1 MSTTVI
7 RKYGNI
13 RYVKDDNA
21 LRKLVYTDRLL
32 IQLLINDY
40 FKYMGRFRS
49 DIISDYSKLNEDL
62 SNDDVDA
69 LVEEYATKADET
81 TSKFFEKLAV
91 AIRITSMPLLSDY
104 NASLSALTYF
114 EAKYQLRD
122 RNALNSG
129 ITPLELNYRFTR
141 EILKA
146 ISCIL
151 YENGF
156 EELPINLG
164 DFVNIINSIQK
175 LGDKTL
181 TFPSNNKKTGYETEI
196 LLQSVLLPTYL
207 DRISDYIIIKGD
219 DRNAN

>member
-13 RYVKDDNA
+13 RYINDDNTM
-21 LRKLVYTDRLL
+21 RKLVFTDRLL

-49 DIISDYSKLNEDL
+49 DIVSNYSKLNEDI
-62 SNDDVDA
+62 SNSDVDA
-69 LVEEYATKADET
+69 LVEEYSAKADDT
-81 TSKFFEKLAV
+81 MLNFFEKLAI
-91 AIRITSMPLLSDY
+91 AIRATSMPLLSDY

-114 EAKYQLRD
+114 EARYQARD

-156 EELPINLG
+156 EELPISLG
-164 DFVNIINSIQK
+164 DFVNIVNSIQK
-175 LGDKTL
+175 SGDKTL

-207 DRISDYIIIKGD
+207 DRISNYIIIKGD
-219 DRNAN
+219 DRK

>member
-1 MSTTVI
+1 MTTTVI

-13 RYVKDDNA
+13 RYINDDNTM
-21 LRKLVYTDRLL
+21 RKLVFTDRLL
-32 IQLLINDY
+32 IQLLVNDY

-49 DIISDYSKLNEDL
+49 DIVSNYSKLNEDI
-62 SNDDVDA
+62 SNSDVDA
-69 LVEEYATKADET
+69 LVEEYSAKADDT
-81 TSKFFEKLAV
+81 MLNFFEKLAI
-91 AIRITSMPLLSDY
+91 AIRATSMPLLSDY

-114 EAKYQLRD
+114 EAKYQARD

-164 DFVNIINSIQK
+164 DFVNIVNSIQK
-175 LGDKTL
+175 SGDKTL

-207 DRISDYIIIKGD
+207 DRISNYIIIKGD
-219 DRNAN
+219 DRK

>member
-1 MSTTVI
+1 MTTTVI
-7 RKYGNI
+7 RKHGNI
-13 RYVKDDNA
+13 RYINDDNA
-21 LRKLVYTDRLL
+21 LRKLVFTDRLL
-32 IQLLINDY
+32 IQLLVNDY

-49 DIISDYSKLNEDL
+49 DIVSNYSKLNEDL
-62 SNDDVDA
+62 SNTDIDV
-69 LVEEYATKADET
+69 LVEEYATKADKT
-81 TSKFFEKLAV
+81 TGKFFEKLAV
-91 AIRITSMPLLSDY
+91 AIRVTQASLLMDY

-114 EAKYQLRD
+114 EAKYQARD

-164 DFVNIINSIQK
+164 DLVNIVNSIQK
-175 LGDKTL
+175 SGDKTL

-196 LLQSVLLPTYL
+196 LLQSILLPTYL

>member
-7 RKYGNI
+7 RKHGNI
-13 RYVKDDNA
+13 RYINDDNT

-32 IQLLINDY
+32 IQLLVNDY

-49 DIISDYSKLNEDL
+49 DIVSDYSKLNEDL

-69 LVEEYATKADET
+69 LVEEYSTKADEST
-81 TSKFFEKLAV
+81 IKFFEKLAV

-114 EAKYQLRD
+114 ESKYQLRD

-151 YENGF
+151 YDNGF

-175 LGDKTL
+175 LGDNTL

>member
-1 MSTTVI
+1 MTTTVI

-13 RYVKDDNA
+13 RYINDDNVM
-21 LRKLVYTDRLL
+21 RKLVFTDRLL
-32 IQLLINDY
+32 IQLLVNDY

-49 DIISDYSKLNEDL
+49 DIVSNYSKLNEDI
-62 SNDDVDA
+62 SNSDVDA
-69 LVEEYATKADET
+69 LVEEYSSKADDT
-81 TSKFFEKLAV
+81 MLSFFEKLAI
-91 AIRITSMPLLSDY
+91 AIRATSMPLLSDY

-114 EAKYQLRD
+114 EAKYQARD

-156 EELPINLG
+156 EELPISLG
-164 DFVNIINSIQK
+164 DFVNIVNSIQK
-175 LGDKTL
+175 SGDKTL

-207 DRISDYIIIKGD
+207 DRISNYIIIKGD
-219 DRNAN
+219 DRK

>member
-1 MSTTVI
+1 MTTTVI
-7 RKYGNI
+7 RKHGNI
-13 RYVKDDNA
+13 RYINDDNTM
-21 LRKLVYTDRLL
+21 RKLVFTDRLL
-32 IQLLINDY
+32 IQLLVNDY

-49 DIISDYSKLNEDL
+49 DIVSNYSKLNEDI
-62 SNDDVDA
+62 SNEDVDA
-69 LVEEYATKADET
+69 LVEEYSSKADDT
-81 TSKFFEKLAV
+81 MLNFFEKLAV
-91 AIRITSMPLLSDY
+91 AIRATSMPLLSDY

-114 EAKYQLRD
+114 EAKYQARD

-156 EELPINLG
+156 EELPISLG
-164 DFVNIINSIQK
+164 DFVNIVNSIQK
-175 LGDKTL
+175 SGDKTL

-219 DRNAN
+219 DRK

>member
-7 RKYGNI
+7 RKHGNI
-13 RYVKDDNA
+13 RYINDEKT
-21 LRKLVYTDRLL
+21 LRKLVFTDRLL
-32 IQLLINDY
+32 IQLLVNDY

-49 DIISDYSKLNEDL
+49 DIVSNYSKLNEDI
-62 SNDDVDA
+62 SNSDVDA
-69 LVEEYATKADET
+69 LVEKYSAKADDT
-81 TSKFFEKLAV
+81 MLNFFEKLAI
-91 AIRITSMPLLSDY
+91 AIRTTSMPLLSDY

-114 EAKYQLRD
+114 EAKYQARD

-156 EELPINLG
+156 EELPINSG
-164 DFVNIINSIQK
+164 DFVNIVNSIQK
-175 LGDKTL
+175 SGDKTL

-207 DRISDYIIIKGD
+207 DRISNYIIIKGD
-219 DRNAN
+219 DRNDD

>member
-7 RKYGNI
+7 RKHGNI
-13 RYVKDDNA
+13 RYINDDNA

-49 DIISDYSKLNEDL
+49 DIVSDYSKLNEDL
-62 SNDDVDA
+62 SNADVDA
-69 LVEEYATKADET
+69 LVEEYANKADET
-81 TSKFFEKLAV
+81 AGRFFEKLAV
-91 AIRITSMPLLSDY
+91 AIRVTQVSLLMDY

-164 DFVNIINSIQK
+164 DFVNVINSIQK
-175 LGDKTL
+175 LGDKTF

-207 DRISDYIIIKGD
+207 DRIKDYIIIKGD

>member
-1 MSTTVI
+1 MTTTVI
-7 RKYGNI
+7 RKHGNI
-13 RYVKDDNA
+13 RYINDDNT

-32 IQLLINDY
+32 IQLLVNDY

-49 DIISDYSKLNEDL
+49 DIVSNYSKLNEDL
-62 SNDDVDA
+62 SNDDVDT

-81 TSKFFEKLAV
+81 IGKFFEKLAV

-151 YENGF
+151 YDNGF

-207 DRISDYIIIKGD
+207 DRISDYVIIKGD

>member
-7 RKYGNI
+7 RKHGNI
-13 RYVKDDNA
+13 RYINDEKT
-21 LRKLVYTDRLL
+21 LRKLVFTDRLL
-32 IQLLINDY
+32 IQLLVNDY

-49 DIISDYSKLNEDL
+49 DIVSDYSKLNEDL
-62 SNDDVDA
+62 SNADVDA
-69 LVEEYATKADET
+69 LVEEFVTKADET

-91 AIRITSMPLLSDY
+91 AIRATSMPLLSDY

-114 EAKYQLRD
+114 ESKYQARD
-122 RNALNSG
+122 KNALNSG
-129 ITPLELNYRFTR
+129 IKPLELNYRFTR

-164 DFVNIINSIQK
+164 DFVNIVNSIHK
-175 LGDKTL
+175 SGDMTL

-219 DRNAN
+219 DRK

>member
-1 MSTTVI
+1 MTTTVI
-7 RKYGNI
+7 RKHGNI

-32 IQLLINDY
+32 IQLLVNDY

-49 DIISDYSKLNEDL
+49 DIVSNYSKLNEDL
-62 SNDDVDA
+62 SNTDIDA
-69 LVEEYATKADET
+69 LVEEYSTKADET
-81 TSKFFEKLAV
+81 TIKFFEKLAI

-156 EELPINLG
+156 EEVDACYASLNPVSGRVMEKAGMTFWKTIPNAVERKG
-164 DFVNIINSIQK
+164 YIA
-175 LGDKTL
+175 DKIYYQI
-181 TFPSNNKKTGYETEI
+181 KK
-196 LLQSVLLPTYL
+196 
-207 DRISDYIIIKGD
+207 
-219 DRNAN
+219 

>member
-7 RKYGNI
+7 RKHGEI
-13 RYVKDDNA
+13 RYIKDDNA

-32 IQLLINDY
+32 IQLLVNDY

-49 DIISDYSKLNEDL
+49 DIVSDYSKLNEDI

-69 LVEEYATKADET
+69 LVEEYAAKADEST
-81 TSKFFEKLAV
+81 GKFFEKLAV
-91 AIRITSMPLLSDY
+91 AIRVTQMPLLMDY

-114 EAKYQLRD
+114 EAKYQARD

-129 ITPLELNYRFTR
+129 IKPLELNYRFTR

-164 DFVNIINSIQK
+164 DLVNIINSIQK

-196 LLQSVLLPTYL
+196 LLQSILLPSYT
-207 DRISDYIIIKGD
+207 DRIKDYIIIKGD

>member
-1 MSTTVI
+1 MTTTVI

-13 RYVKDDNA
+13 RHINDDNTM
-21 LRKLVYTDRLL
+21 RKLVFTDRLL
-32 IQLLINDY
+32 IQLLVNDY

-49 DIISDYSKLNEDL
+49 DIVSNYSKLNEDI
-62 SNDDVDA
+62 SNSDVDA
-69 LVEEYATKADET
+69 LVEEYSAKADDT
-81 TSKFFEKLAV
+81 MLNFFEKLAV
-91 AIRITSMPLLSDY
+91 AIRATSMPLLSDY

-114 EAKYQLRD
+114 EVKYQARD

-164 DFVNIINSIQK
+164 DFVNIVNSIQK
-175 LGDKTL
+175 SGDKTL

-207 DRISDYIIIKGD
+207 DRISNYIIIKGD
-219 DRNAN
+219 DRK

>member
-32 IQLLINDY
+32 IQLLVNDY

-49 DIISDYSKLNEDL
+49 DIVSDYSKLNEDL
-62 SNDDVDA
+62 SNTDVDA

-91 AIRITSMPLLSDY
+91 AIRVTQVSLLMDY

-114 EAKYQLRD
+114 EAKYQARD

-164 DFVNIINSIQK
+164 DLANIINSIQK

-196 LLQSVLLPTYL
+196 LLQSILIPTYL
-207 DRISDYIIIKGD
+207 DRIKDYIIIKGD

>member
-1 MSTTVI
+1 MTTTVI

-13 RYVKDDNA
+13 RYINDDNTM
-21 LRKLVYTDRLL
+21 RKLVFTDRLL

-40 FKYMGRFRS
+40 FKYTGRFRS
-49 DIISDYSKLNEDL
+49 DIVSNYSKLNEDI
-62 SNDDVDA
+62 SNSDVDA
-69 LVEEYATKADET
+69 LVEEYSAKADDT
-81 TSKFFEKLAV
+81 MLNFFEKLAIT
-91 AIRITSMPLLSDY
+91 IRATSMPLLSDY

-114 EAKYQLRD
+114 EAKYQARD

-164 DFVNIINSIQK
+164 DFVNIVNSIQK
-175 LGDKTL
+175 SGDKTL

-219 DRNAN
+219 DRK